1 MALLQNHFARCTLL
15 SLAAGGVILGTVA
28 HVQAADEGGL
38 GGLLQQLFSP
48 HPAPVSQPTP
58 APAAQPP
65 VSGRVYGSYRRHAWW
80 PSARRHR
87 RDEMRA
93 SKEVHAQ
100 AQPKVRYAAFPKAEK
115 VRSVVEKPK
124 LTAVQSA
131 VWSYARDPDGALMHD
146 ATLRKG
152 DIVITTDGAKVFTGK
167 AQEQHAGSEFEP
179 VSRSKAVS
187 RKTRSLLAVMIAPRG
202 ALPAN
207 EAAKAAAKLHSSPSA
222 DPAIVQA
229 HASTLRVVYPGY
241 RQQGSVKVSLQDQ

>member
-1 MALLQNHFARCTLL
+1 MVLLQDRFVRHTLPGL
-15 SLAAGGVILGTVA
+15 TAAGLILGTAA

-48 HPAPVSQPTP
+48 RSAPVSQPTP
-58 APAAQPP
+58 APAVQAP
-65 VSGRVYGSYRRHAWW
+65 VGDRAYDSYRRHAWRQ
-80 PSARRHR
+80 SARRHQLR
-87 RDEMRA
+87 
-93 SKEVHAQ
+93 EVHAP
-100 AQPKVRYAAFPKAEK
+100 ARLKVRYAAFPKPEK
-115 VRSVVEKPK
+115 VRPVVEKPK
-124 LTAVQSA
+124 LTAMQSA

-187 RKTRSLLAVMIAPRG
+187 RKTRAFLAAMVAPRG

-207 EAAKAAAKLHSSPSA
+207 EAAKAMAKLHTPL
-222 DPAIVQA
+222 PAAPVAEQA
-229 HASTLRVVYPGY
+229 HASAPRVVYPGL
-241 RQQGSVKVSLQDQ
+241 RQQRSVKVSLQDQ

>member
-1 MALLQNHFARCTLL
+1 MALMQDRFARCILL
-15 SLAAGGVILGTVA
+15 NLAAAGLILGTVA

-58 APAAQPP
+58 TPAVQAT
-65 VSGRVYGSYRRHAWW
+65 VGGREYGSYRRHAWW
-80 PSARRHR
+80 PSARRYR
-87 RDEMRA
+87 REEMQARA
-93 SKEVHAQ
+93 R
-100 AQPKVRYAAFPKAEK
+100 PKMRYAALPQAEK
-115 VRSVVEKPK
+115 VHRAVEKPK
-124 LTAVQSA
+124 PTTVQSA

-167 AQEQHAGSEFEP
+167 AQEQHAGGEFEP

-187 RKTRSLLAVMIAPRG
+187 RKTRSLLAAMVAPRG

-207 EAAKAAAKLHSSPSA
+207 EAAKAMAKLSTSPSA
-222 DPAIVQA
+222 DSVITEA
-229 HASTLRVVYPGY
+229 HASTLRVVYPGF